1 MTHRLRTTGL
11 DMLDWFIG
19 EERVEVTFR
28 VQARREYQGRGR
40 FRGMCKFQVDR
51 GFIQDGYERSERFVE
66 ELSIRSYQQAIVEV
80 ADHQLT
86 VAPVCSCTGAGLAD
100 CFASQ
105 QPDLIPWLHF
115 HIEAFTLSAAVLF

>member
-1 MTHRLRTTGL
+1 
-11 DMLDWFIG
+11 MLGWFIG
-19 EERVEVTFR
+19 EKRVKVISG

-40 FRGMCKFQVDR
+40 FRGMCKFQVDQ
-51 GFIQDGYERSERFVE
+51 GFIQDGCEQSKSFVE
-66 ELSIRSYQQAIVEV
+66 KLSIRSYQQAIVEV